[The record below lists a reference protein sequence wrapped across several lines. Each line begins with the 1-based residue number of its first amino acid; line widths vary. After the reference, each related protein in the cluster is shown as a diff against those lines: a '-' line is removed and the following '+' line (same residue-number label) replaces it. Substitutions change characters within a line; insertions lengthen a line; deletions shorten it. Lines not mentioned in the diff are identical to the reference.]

1 MIAMTKQL
9 MLRRKFGIVNSNCGW
24 ESRIDPG
31 DAGRS
36 GYHCRSE
43 NTREASHF
51 IGPAPIPAICIEKM
65 TWEAELHDSENV
77 NLI

>member
-1 MIAMTKQL
+1 MIAMTEQL
-9 MLRRKFGIVNSNCGW
+9 SLRRKFGIVNSNFGW

-36 GYHCRSE
+36 GNHCRSE

-51 IGPAPIPAICIEKM
+51 IEPASIPVICIEKM
-65 TWEAELHDSENV
+65 TWDAELHGSENV